1 VTGATFG
8 PGSRPRV
15 ELPPQVHVQFDA
27 GFALEMSPFGDD
39 VVLARF
45 AGAGL
50 QVEDAT
56 ISPVWG
62 SRDGGPR

>member
-1 VTGATFG
+1 
-8 PGSRPRV
+8 
-15 ELPPQVHVQFDA
+15 
-27 GFALEMSPFGDD
+27 MSPFGDD

-62 SRDGGPR
+62 SRDGAPR